1 MINRSRTITIAL
13 WLWMTA
19 IPAASADNLGGDPA
33 RGGELFR
40 TKCFACHSL
49 DVDRVGP
56 RLGGV
61 VGRPA
66 GRASGYAYSSAL
78 ASAGIVW
85 DEQSL
90 DQWLAG
96 PREFLPGSRMPFTL
110 RNAPDRR
117 DLIAYLATLTAK
129 Q

>member
-1 MINRSRTITIAL
+1 MIPRSRTIAIAL
-13 WLWMTA
+13 LLSITA
-19 IPAASADNLGGDPA
+19 ILLASADMPGGDPA
-33 RGGELFR
+33 RGRELFR
-40 TKCFACHSL
+40 AKCFACHSL

-66 GRASGYAYSSAL
+66 GRAPGYAYSSAL

-90 DQWLAG
+90 DRWLAG
-96 PREFLPGSRMPFTL
+96 PRQFLPGARMPFTL

-117 DLIAYLATLTAK
+117 DLIAYLATSPAK